1 MKRRGLRGLGRDGAN
16 RFRGNVA
23 VKPIHSVDHNEA
35 AFVAAAGR
43 HAGVPRLA
51 AVAVAA
57 LFLAGI
63 AAPARAG
70 GQTPGSKNGGSVA
83 AIVTTDVARLVGA
96 ARSLILDI
104 GASSA
109 AASSYSAFGFPPVS
123 AVASR
128 PADTPP
134 ARSGWGFARAPS
146 WSVSAGTL
154 GLSAESDLTHGCRT
168 QIAARTALA
177 LTPGNPP
184 WVQLYSPNAPR
195 GRTVAWRHPFLLR
208 ENLVS
213 GSGIRLRANI
223 SNTYWG
229 GSAVDGNGSLLL
241 AGSSVLGDSSGGL
254 TLGGATTSGRVQ
266 FGANVD
272 LASPDAVTL
281 GAGGGLT
288 ARMGVGL
295 ALYADYHATLPPG
308 AFLSQTVSAGLD
320 YKF

>member
-1 MKRRGLRGLGRDGAN
+1 MAWGRDGAN

-23 VKPIHSVDHNEA
+23 VRPIHSVDRNEA
-35 AFVAAAGR
+35 AFVAPAGR
-43 HAGVPRLA
+43 RAAVPRLA
-51 AVAVAA
+51 AAAAAA

-70 GQTPGSKNGGSVA
+70 GQTPGLKNAGGVA

-109 AASSYSAFGFPPVS
+109 AASSYSAFGFSPVTV
-123 AVASR
+123 AASR
-128 PADTPP
+128 TAGAPP
-134 ARSGWGFARAPS
+134 AGSGWGFARAPS

-154 GLSAESDLTHGCRT
+154 GLSAVSDLTRGCRT

-184 WVQLYSPNAPR
+184 WVQLDYSPNAPH
-195 GRTVAWRHPFLLR
+195 GRTVAWHHPFLLR
-208 ENLVS
+208 ENSAS

-254 TLGGATTSGRVQ
+254 TLGGAT
-266 FGANVD
+266 
-272 LASPDAVTL
+272 
-281 GAGGGLT
+281 
-288 ARMGVGL
+288 
-295 ALYADYHATLPPG
+295 PPG
-308 AFLSQTVSAGLD
+308 RG
-320 YKF
+320 